1 LEASEKDRAAAL
13 IDSALLML
21 VGNGCMSEQ
30 EADGLGWILV
40 EKTPSVKELRGL
52 IIELEDRAL
61 SCDKMPYDRAL
72 AVVKILREAWKEV
85 RDYE

>member
-1 LEASEKDRAAAL
+1 MEASAEDRAAAL

-21 VGNGCMSEQ
+21 VGDGCMSEN
-30 EADGLGWILV
+30 EADGLSWVLV
-40 EKTPSVKELRGL
+40 EKTPSAKELRNL

-61 SCDKMPYDRAL
+61 SCDKVSYDRAL

-85 RDYE
+85 SGYE